1 MHGHKRAEYKARL
14 LDPKV
19 AAGLQ
24 HKANQWFK
32 LNDQVL
38 AMSASGDAAKTTT
51 ETATE
56 TATATATAAS
66 TMKNLELLSNM
77 LQVNPD
83 PLYLW
88 QRRRSLLQSLFQNE
102 KVLDND
108 SDAATTSFD
117 QYIYEELALTRKCL
131 ERNPKAY
138 GAWFHRKW
146 SVMEAIQQKAAS
158 SSSSSSSSTAASG
171 GSSSLSLLQN
181 ELQLTEQ
188 FLNLDERNFHCWS
201 YRRFV
206 VGCLCGNTSGEIV
219 LMDGSVLFGPQVGF
233 SNQEHAQDDGK
244 DRTPVLPTSQIQSL
258 LNSEFDFTT
267 FKIRQN
273 FSNGSAFHYRSK
285 LLPHVSS
292 TESGHAVS
300 LAEELELAHN
310 AMFTEP
316 DDQTAWW
323 YYDFLLTKYTGPN
336 DCPDT
341 TAAADV
347 DADSEAPDNDRGG
360 MDRIDLQV
368 EKELLEELIDAEG
381 GHSKWALLALFHVLT
396 YMVDD
401 EDNQRELQQRE
412 ILETLKVLDPD
423 RRFRYQDMMQK
434 KGNTG

>member
-38 AMSASGDAAKTTT
+38 AMPPSLSAATTMT
-51 ETATE
+51 
-56 TATATATAAS
+56 
-66 TMKNLELLSNM
+66 NLELLSNM

-88 QRRRSLLQSLFQNE
+88 QRRRDLLRSLFQNE
-102 KVLDND
+102 
-108 SDAATTSFD
+108 SDKDQSDKSNSATTFD
-117 QYIYEELALTRKCL
+117 QYISEELTLTRKCL

-146 SVMEAIQQKAAS
+146 SVMESIQRKV
-158 SSSSSSSSTAASG
+158 SSTPTATPATG
-171 GSSSLSLLQN
+171 GSPSLSLLQH

-206 VGCLCGNTSGEIV
+206 VGCMCGNTSGEII
-219 LMDGSVLFGPQVGF
+219 LMDGTVLFGPQVGHACVK
-233 SNQEHAQDDGK
+233 QEQIQNDGTEGTISSTT
-244 DRTPVLPTSQIQSL
+244 DSTADAVPTAPAVSLTTPQIQSL

-267 FKIRQN
+267 RKIQQN

-285 LLPHVSS
+285 LLPYVRSCTADHS
-292 TESGHAVS
+292 VS
-300 LAEELELAHN
+300 LSDELELAHN

-323 YYDFLLTKYTGPN
+323 YYDFLLTEYASPRDSIGS
-336 DCPDT
+336 
-341 TAAADV
+341 
-347 DADSEAPDNDRGG
+347 DADPGDGRALTEQ
-360 MDRIDLQV
+360 IDLEQ
-368 EKELLEELIDAEG
+368 EKEMLEELLEAEG
-381 GHSKWALLALFHVLT
+381 GQSKWALLALYHVFS
-396 YMVDD
+396 YMDGDD
-401 EDNQRELQQRE
+401 NNDERESRRRE
-412 ILETLKVLDPD
+412 VLETLQVLDPD
-423 RRFRYQDMMQK
+423 RRVRYQDMMK
-434 KGNTG
+434 KKTKKISVT